1 MSAVNEDED
10 DDDFTP
16 WTQDGATRLRQAADG
31 LLEAIRTHAA
41 SLTSVKGEED
51 AADVF
56 AASNLLVPALL
67 AYADAQFDF
76 TGTGFPL
83 GVLHQFFEDDEE
95 GEEDEEDV
103 DEEPSGG
110 VSVLW
115 RSDYV
120 VTDELAVMEAG
131 RQAYRRSTGEA
142 DPGAAAAE
150 VTHLGVALY
159 QIAQADGWDS
169 LANTEGLQPTAG
181 TVLVQSSDELLGGDP
196 DEWPQDD
203 LFDYDDGRLL
213 YRQDDIFGD

>member
-1 MSAVNEDED
+1 MSAVNDDED
-10 DDDFTP
+10 DDGFTP
-16 WTQDGATRLRQAADG
+16 WTQDGATRLRQAADA

-41 SLTSVKGEED
+41 SVTGVKGEGD

-56 AASNLLVPALL
+56 AAGNLLVPALL
-67 AYADAQFDF
+67 AYAEAQFDF

-83 GVLHQFFEDDEE
+83 GVLHQFVEDDDD
-95 GEEDEEDV
+95 DEEDV

-110 VSVLW
+110 VSVL
-115 RSDYV
+115 RRTDYI
-120 VTDELAVMEAG
+120 VTDELAVMEVG
-131 RQAYRRSTGEA
+131 RQAYRCSTGEA
-142 DPGAAAAE
+142 DPRAAAAE

-159 QIAQADGWDS
+159 QIAHADGWDS

-181 TVLVQSSDELLGGDP
+181 TVFVQSSDELLGGDP
-196 DEWPQDD
+196 DEWPEDD